1 MKTLEERVA
10 TLEARLADLLKPN
23 PSRPIFTPEREELLR
38 QLWQE
43 GLRAGEIM
51 DRMNAL
57 PAALPIRNVQS
68 VMQHAKWLGL
78 SRPEGWRSSKYVAT
92 PVTWTEARQEILGNL
107 INLIP
112 DADLLEK
119 LNALPGPKVKSAH
132 AMREKAQRL
141 GFLRARPKK
150 PGPDE
155 LKWTDERKAFLR
167 ENYGRMRPADLLEA
181 VQAMPGGQLSNVE
194 SIRRAATRYGIK
206 SARVIPHGFAPRQA
220 PTTRRSAPPPRAPE
234 PEPEPLT
241 AEQQEAIVADRL
253 AKREAHAMDLFSKG
267 KDATSVSATI
277 GIPLREAFRLAGL
290 YRQQK
295 QEAA

>member
-1 MKTLEERVA
+1 MKSLEERVA
-10 TLEARLADLLKPN
+10 TLEARLAELLKPN
-23 PSRPIFTPEREELLR
+23 PSRPIFTPEREEVLR
-38 QLWQE
+38 QGWQE

-78 SRPEGWRSSKYVAT
+78 SRPEGWRNSKYVAA
-92 PVTWTEARQEILGNL
+92 PITWTEARQEILGNL

-167 ENYGRMRPADLLEA
+167 EHYGRMRPADLLEA

-206 SARVIPHGFAPRQA
+206 SSRIIPHGFAPRQA
-220 PTTRRSAPPPRAPE
+220 PTTRRAAPPPRAPE
-234 PEPEPLT
+234 PEPAPLT
-241 AEQQEAIVADRL
+241 PEQQEARVAEML
-253 AKREAHAMDLFSKG
+253 AEREATAFKMFAARRDAHA
-267 KDATSVSATI
+267 VSAALK
-277 GIPLREAFRLAGL
+277 IPLWQACRLQGA
-290 YRQQK
+290 YRQQN